1 MYNPNGHPILVPGL
15 YDTRNTIQYTLLP
28 KTLIVFFCCTC
39 CVCCACAHLSAGPRW
54 WGWTRW
60 GDPLALSSSSMLASW
75 KPDCDSHTHRSSIML
90 SLKIKKGMVR
100 LVFLPCHFPPSTP
113 CATHVFHECSHT
125 LWACALQI
133 LVFKE
138 TLNTLKEWIKSN
150 HASRPMI

>member
-1 MYNPNGHPILVPGL
+1 MLVVFVVHVPACLLVRGGGDGHV
-15 YDTRNTIQYTLLP
+15 TL
-28 KTLIVFFCCTC
+28 
-39 CVCCACAHLSAGPRW
+39 
-54 WGWTRW
+54 
-60 GDPLALSSSSMLASW
+60 GDPLALSSSSMLAAW
-75 KPDCDSHTHRSSIML
+75 RNGGRGRVGQRLDCDTHQSSIML